1 MMREV
6 RENAAST
13 NVNIA
18 GNAITDGVFAI
29 HGER

>member
-1 MMREV
+1 MQLA

-18 GNAITDGVFAI
+18 GNAITDGVFVI
-29 HGER
+29 HAER